1 MLLLHVAVVHTY
13 SYIGGV
19 VMRKPKTL
27 TNKRIVNNIT
37 VTQISNAQ
45 TRIQKNS
52 FNLQQK
58 EQKHAHDLTCKRFR
72 ILFKM

>member
-13 SYIGGV
+13 SYIGV

-37 VTQISNAQ
+37 VKQISNAQ

-58 EQKHAHDLTCKRFR
+58 EQKHAHNLTCKRFR
-72 ILFKM
+72 I